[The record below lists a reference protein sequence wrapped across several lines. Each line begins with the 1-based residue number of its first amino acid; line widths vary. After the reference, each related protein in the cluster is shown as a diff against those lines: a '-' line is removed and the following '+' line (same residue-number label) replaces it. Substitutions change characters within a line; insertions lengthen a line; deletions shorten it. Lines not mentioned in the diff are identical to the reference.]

1 MSSPFAIF
9 LRELRLRNR
18 LRQHELAEELGYE
31 QAYISALE
39 LGTRGPSKGFVNA
52 VANKMALSKKD
63 QADLMKAVS
72 ESGRRFVLPVEVPTD
87 TYRFCHE
94 LWSRIESLHPAVIH
108 AMRELV
114 RLEDVISD
122 QPLGL
127 SHRTRRLK
135 STEAK
140 GAEM

>member
-1 MSSPFAIF
+1 MSSPFAVF
-9 LRELRLRNR
+9 LRDLRLRNN
-18 LRQHELAEELGYE
+18 LRQHELAAELGYE

-39 LGTRGPSKGFVNA
+39 LGTRGPSKELLEILVE
-52 VANKMALSKKD
+52 KMPMSDKD
-63 QADLMKAVS
+63 QVALQQAVS
-72 ESGRRFVLPVEVPTD
+72 ESGRRFVLPAEVPTD

-94 LWSRIESLHPAVIH
+94 LWGKIENLHPAVIQ

-122 QPLGL
+122 QPRC
-127 SHRTRRLK
+127 SPVRARRRA
-135 STEAK
+135 SEGK